1 MGAVVREQGNPIP
14 MVPKPIR
21 GTRGPFLP
29 NGRSTGEADSMLL
42 ATVRAEWMIN
52 KARLLFNGVMRRV
65 DDDHRSQ
72 RSVGYAAYIQLARMC
87 RSRTY
92 GSKSALARIRL
103 RG

>member
-42 ATVRAEWMIN
+42 ATCVQS
-52 KARLLFNGVMRRV
+52 G
-65 DDDHRSQ
+65 
-72 RSVGYAAYIQLARMC
+72 
-87 RSRTY
+87 
-92 GSKSALARIRL
+92 
-103 RG
+103 

>member
-42 ATVRAEWMIN
+42 ATSCAERMIN
-52 KARLLFNGVMRRV
+52 KGEAVV
-65 DDDHRSQ
+65 Q
-72 RSVGYAAYIQLARMC
+72 RCNEAC
-87 RSRTY
+87 RW
-92 GSKSALARIRL
+92 
-103 RG
+103 